1 MPPAPQR
8 PSLALIELVNGYRVT
23 QAIRVA
29 AQLGIA
35 DLLATG
41 PRTSDDLAAATSA
54 NPGALYR
61 LLRALAAAGV
71 FREEEDQRFALTPV
85 GDCLR
90 RDAPES
96 IYGWAMFV
104 GGTDH
109 WQLWGALDYSI
120 RTGENARRHVSGTD
134 GWTYRQQHPE
144 TDVEFDLA
152 MASIANLVIATLLPI
167 FDFGRFATIVD
178 VGGGNGFLLAAILA
192 RNPGS
197 RGILFD
203 QPHVVAGAA
212 TVLEQAGVADRCE
225 VVGGSFFEA
234 VPGGG
239 DAYLMKSII
248 HDWEDAESIAILR
261 SCRAAMAEGASLLL
275 VERVLGPPNDV
286 PDSKFSDLNMLI
298 GPGGRERWNEEYAR
312 LFEATG
318 FEFVGVTRG
327 ASAFGI
333 FEAVAR

>member
-1 MPPAPQR
+1 MRQVQQR
-8 PSLALIELVNGYRVT
+8 PSLALIELVNGYRIT

-29 AQLGIA
+29 AQFGIA
-35 DLLATG
+35 DLLAAG
-41 PRTSDDLAAATSA
+41 SRTSDDLAATTGTDPA
-54 NPGALYR
+54 ALYR
-61 LLRALAAAGV
+61 LLRALAAVGV

-96 IYGWAMFV
+96 IHGWAMFV
-104 GGTDH
+104 GGADH
-109 WQLWGALDYSI
+109 WQLWGALDHSI
-120 RTGENARRHVSGTD
+120 RTGENARQHVSGTD
-134 GWTYRQQHPE
+134 SWTYRQQHPE
-144 TDVEFDLA
+144 LGVEFDLA

-178 VGGGNGFLLAAILA
+178 VGGGTGSLLAEILVRYPA
-192 RNPGS
+192 MSGV
-197 RGILFD
+197 LFD
-203 QPHVVAGAA
+203 QPHVVSGAA
-212 TVLEQAGVADRCE
+212 TVLERAGVADRCE
-225 VVGGSFFEA
+225 VIGGSFFEG

-239 DAYLMKSII
+239 DAYIMKSII

-261 SCRAAMAEGASLLL
+261 SCRAAMTEGASLLL

-298 GPGGRERWNEEYAR
+298 GPGGRERSNEEYAR
-312 LFEATG
+312 LFKATG

-327 ASAFGI
+327 ASGFGI
-333 FEAVAR
+333 FEGVA